1 MISTFFL
8 GAGNFCMQILVAP
21 SRKEIDKAHSKGIS
35 LEIGVPSIKNLPH
48 IRRRRRVLWGL
59 LGLMSS
65 LLHLFW
71 NSVIFTSIPIT
82 AIPRAIATNDFLV
95 VRDNWTT
102 SDPLGHFSWW
112 KAAPGYGDAALNK
125 SLIYSLETSAPTFTR
140 LNTQDCI
147 ARSIDPLNATSSLI
161 VVARNISSQMNNG
174 SSLIDGWV
182 STWQPWTWSTSWIC
196 SAVSSS
202 KYCNAEFASTFA
214 DHWEITS
221 PGVHIVE
228 VDYCLASDEADN
240 EQRCGLHYSALI
252 LAFVCFFTFLSSL
265 FTAFTWLQYR
275 REVKSP
281 ENKEHAKTMVT
292 MGDLVHSFLSEPS
305 NLTRDESN
313 RVTPKSSFVEMKLGK
328 WQPRKSV
335 AWYKAINRW
344 VLALSGL

>member
-1 MISTFFL
+1 MPGENEEGLTSLLSGDEAREDEGAPPPSVGDNPSRGNETHERSDRYAKVEILKNYIPELDPKPERSAKRSTMLTIHMMVALLVVLVNCTILFVVLKFYPPNTRFVGTFMFDNCKLISAINSALHMGLNMISTFFL

-140 LNTQDCI
+140 LNTKDCI
-147 ARSIDPLNATSSLI
+147 ARSIDPLNATSSFI
-161 VVARNISSQMNNG
+161 VVARNISS
-174 SSLIDGWV
+174 
-182 STWQPWTWSTSWIC
+182 
-196 SAVSSS
+196 
-202 KYCNAEFASTFA
+202 
-214 DHWEITS
+214 
-221 PGVHIVE
+221 
-228 VDYCLASDEADN
+228 
-240 EQRCGLHYSALI
+240 
-252 LAFVCFFTFLSSL
+252 
-265 FTAFTWLQYR
+265 
-275 REVKSP
+275 
-281 ENKEHAKTMVT
+281 
-292 MGDLVHSFLSEPS
+292 
-305 NLTRDESN
+305 
-313 RVTPKSSFVEMKLGK
+313 
-328 WQPRKSV
+328 
-335 AWYKAINRW
+335 
-344 VLALSGL
+344 